1 MTICMIF
8 QASSSFKQFKLSF
21 VSSIKRDM
29 QLYFLSD
36 ILHIFVHFHNFQ
48 IPQNY
53 DQN

>member
-1 MTICMIF
+1 MIF
-8 QASSSFKQFKLSF
+8 QASSSFKQFKSIF

-36 ILHIFVHFHNFQ
+36 ILHISVHFHNFQ